1 MAVGLCKAMSQGLVT
16 FRDVALNFSQE
27 EWEWLDSS
35 QKDLYRDVMLEN
47 YRNLVWLGLS
57 ISKPNMISL
66 LEQGKEP
73 WMVEREMSDGQHA
86 DWESWYEIKA
96 LSPKWY
102 TDEEE
107 ISQGLITKRLTSYS
121 LEFSSFREAW
131 KYEAEFERHQGNQER
146 HFRQVATL
154 KEISAVKKDSEY
166 NNSERNILLKSV
178 LLTQQRVPPVE
189 QVHKFGIFNKMF
201 PPNSVLIEHKRLHA
215 EKESLIGNECEEFNQ
230 STYLSKDVEISPGE
244 KSYESND
251 FSNLLSFHSLLTQHQ
266 ATHFGKSPHGYDEY
280 GNAFSCYSYFTQ
292 PQRIHNREKPYA
304 CNDCGK
310 GFSHDFFS
318 Q

>member
-1 MAVGLCKAMSQGLVT
+1 M
-16 FRDVALNFSQE
+16 
-27 EWEWLDSS
+27 
-35 QKDLYRDVMLEN
+35 
-47 YRNLVWLGLS
+47 
-57 ISKPNMISL
+57 
-66 LEQGKEP
+66 
-73 WMVEREMSDGQHA
+73 
-86 DWESWYEIKA
+86 
-96 LSPKWY
+96 SPKWY

-107 ISQGLITKRLTSYS
+107 IPQGVITKRLTSYS
-121 LEFSSFREAW
+121 LECSSFREAW
-131 KYEAEFERHQGNQER
+131 KYEAEFEQHQGNQER

-154 KEISAVKKDSEY
+154 KEISAVKRDNEY

-178 LLTQQRVPPVE
+178 LLTQQRVPTVE

-201 PPNSVLIEHKRLHA
+201 PPNSVLIEHKRLHD

-251 FSNLLSFHSLLTQHQ
+251 FSNILSFHSLLTQHQ

-280 GNAFSCYSYFTQ
+280 GNAFSCFSYFTQ
-292 PQRIHNREKPYA
+292 PQRIHSREKPYA

-310 GFSHDFFS
+310 GFSHDFFLS
-318 Q
+318 EHQRTHIGEKPYQ